1 MTFEPHTDSAGTS
14 PRSTPESSLEEAF
27 RPFRERT
34 IGHDLTFTSAF
45 GERRLVYA
53 DWTASGRLYRPI
65 EERLVDGIA
74 PYMGNTH
81 SESSF
86 VGSRMTHAYEQARE
100 VVKQHVHADEH
111 DVFLATGFGMTG
123 AINKLQR
130 ILGLR
135 VPAQL
140 APHLSLPAEE
150 RPLVLVTHME
160 HHSNHTSWLET
171 VADVECVEPDGAGLV
186 DLDKLR
192 DLLARNRGRRLKI
205 GAFTACSNVTGIETP
220 YHAMARLMHEHG
232 GLCFVDF
239 AASAPY
245 VAIDM
250 HPPDP
255 MEKLDAIVFSP
266 HKFLGGPGTSGV
278 LIFDSRLYRNAV
290 PDQPGGGTVAWT
302 NPWGGHRYIDDIE
315 VREDG
320 GTPGILQ
327 AIKTA
332 LTVRLKEKMGVG
344 RMRQRE
350 EELVRA
356 ALAGLRAIPGVHVL
370 ADNADRR
377 MGILSFYTE
386 GVHYNLMVRILSDE
400 FGIQVRGGCSCA
412 GTYGHYLL
420 HVDPSRSRRITD
432 LIDRGD
438 LSEKPGWVRL
448 SVHPTTT
455 DAELGFMLSA
465 IREVAARSDTWRSAY
480 HYSSA
485 TNEFVPAC
493 SSPSDARQVEEWLDV
508 RGL

>member
-1 MTFEPHTDSAGTS
+1 MMFDAQKDSGVIP
-14 PRSTPESSLEEAF
+14 PRSPDAASLEEAF

-34 IGHDLTFTSAF
+34 IGHDLTFTTPF

-65 EERLVDGIA
+65 EQRLIDEIA

-86 VGSRMTHAYEQARE
+86 VGSCMTHAYERARE
-100 VVKQHVHADEH
+100 IVKQHVHADEH

-123 AINKLQR
+123 AISKLQR
-130 ILGLR
+130 ILGLK
-135 VPAQL
+135 VPGQL
-140 APHLSLPAEE
+140 SPYLKVPESE

-171 VADVECVEPDGAGLV
+171 VADVECIQPDSAGLI
-186 DLDKLR
+186 DLGHLR
-192 DLLARNRGRRLKI
+192 DLLLKNSHRRLKI
-205 GAFTACSNVTGIETP
+205 GAFTACSNVTGVQTP
-220 YHAMARLMHEHG
+220 YHAMAKLMHEHG

-245 VAIDM
+245 VNIDM
-250 HPPDP
+250 HPADP

-278 LIFDSRLYRNAV
+278 LIFDSRLYHNPV

-327 AIKTA
+327 AIKIA
-332 LTVRLKEKMGVG
+332 LTVRLKEKMAVP
-344 RMRQRE
+344 RMHERE
-350 EELVRA
+350 SQLVRK
-356 ALAGLRAIPGVHVL
+356 ALTGLRSIPGVHIL
-370 ADNADRR
+370 ADNVSDRL
-377 MGILSFYTE
+377 GIFSFYTE
-386 GVHYNLMVRILSDE
+386 GVHYNLMVRILNDE

-420 HVDPSRSRRITD
+420 HVDPNRSRRITD

-438 LSEKPGWVRL
+438 LSQKPGWVRL

-455 DAELGFMLSA
+455 DAELDFMLSA
-465 IREVAARSDTWRSAY
+465 IREVATGTDRWRDAY
-480 HYSSA
+480 RYSCA
-485 TNEFVPAC
+485 TNEFFPTT
-493 SSPSDARQVEEWLDV
+493 SPRPVTPQLNAFSPF
-508 RGL
+508 